1 MTKDSFK
8 KNNNYLCSVGTR
20 FARIKLQQRDHFGY
34 QKTHIVILF
43 CIKVSDL
50 SSIND
55 TGENGFAYEESNMV
69 GISEITPEE
78 KDKKLLGSIKKKS
91 EK

>member
-8 KNNNYLCSVGTR
+8 KTIIISVPWEHGSRESNYS
-20 FARIKLQQRDHFGY
+20 RDHFGY